1 MLQALI
7 SIIQP
12 HVLLFIFLGVLA
24 GIVVGA
30 LPGLSATM
38 AVAVLTP
45 ITFWLDKS
53 AGFAMLLGVYNS
65 AIWAGGTSA
74 ILINIPGTPAS
85 IAQTF
90 DGYQMARRGNTG
102 LALGI
107 NTIYSVLGGLVST
120 VVLYLL
126 AFPLARFALKFE
138 ATEYCA
144 VGLFGLSL
152 MVSVSQKSILKGLII
167 GVIGMLIATVGMD
180 PMEGFMR
187 FTFGMNTLI
196 DGISFISIMIGI
208 YGIGEILDQIWQN
221 EKSKRTTMEADK
233 VSLSRIFPNWS
244 EIKRTIPGT
253 LLAAVISP
261 FIGVLPGTGGD
272 IASLICWDT
281 AKRVSKKPEEFG
293 KGSIEG
299 VAATSFA
306 NNGVIGGALTTMLTL
321 GIPGDSVTAVLL
333 GALMMYGLVPGP
345 RLFQDN
351 ISFVYS
357 IIILMVFANILILI
371 VGLITT
377 KLSYRILDIPKEII
391 WISVVLLCVVG
402 SYAINNSIADVYITI
417 ISGVIGFFLRRMKFP
432 IGPLILGILMGKIIE
447 PNLRRALIIHNGD
460 WSVFLTRPISLVLI
474 LLSIL
479 SFTWPLIIE
488 IFKKKAK

>member
-7 SIIQP
+7 SILQP
-12 HVLLFIFLGVLA
+12 HVLLFLFLGVLA

-65 AIWAGGTSA
+65 AIWAGGISA

-90 DGYQMARRGNTG
+90 DGYQLARRGNAG

-187 FTFGMNTLI
+187 FTFGMNSLI

-221 EKSKRTTMEADK
+221 EKSKRTTMG
-233 VSLSRIFPNWS
+233 R
-244 EIKRTIPGT
+244 
-253 LLAAVISP
+253 
-261 FIGVLPGTGGD
+261 
-272 IASLICWDT
+272 
-281 AKRVSKKPEEFG
+281 
-293 KGSIEG
+293 
-299 VAATSFA
+299 
-306 NNGVIGGALTTMLTL
+306 
-321 GIPGDSVTAVLL
+321 
-333 GALMMYGLVPGP
+333 
-345 RLFQDN
+345 
-351 ISFVYS
+351 
-357 IIILMVFANILILI
+357 
-371 VGLITT
+371 
-377 KLSYRILDIPKEII
+377 
-391 WISVVLLCVVG
+391 
-402 SYAINNSIADVYITI
+402 
-417 ISGVIGFFLRRMKFP
+417 
-432 IGPLILGILMGKIIE
+432 
-447 PNLRRALIIHNGD
+447 
-460 WSVFLTRPISLVLI
+460 
-474 LLSIL
+474 
-479 SFTWPLIIE
+479 
-488 IFKKKAK
+488 